1 MRAGY
6 IDDIRSACFRDDMP
20 EPQLAENQRDWV
32 KIKVRCCGICGSEVH
47 AYHGLHPF
55 RIPPLVSGH
64 EAAGDVVEVGPD
76 VKNFKVGDHV
86 VVEPHYGCGEC
97 WYCKHGLYNVCT
109 NKKVLGAGGWSG
121 ALGEYIVTPEKTV
134 VHLADNLSYEE
145 GALIEPVA
153 NGMYAVRNSNIT
165 EESTICIIG
174 AGPIGIG
181 DFLCAKLYNPKL
193 IVMVDISD
201 FNLGKAKEM
210 GAEVLVN
217 SRSENLYDR
226 IMELTDGLGVDM
238 TFLAF
243 GDEPTLNQAASITRR
258 GGQMIQ
264 HALMVDGIGF
274 PYRIHQ
280 QHELDFKAYNM
291 YRREDFELICDA
303 IAEGRMDL
311 SHFVTQ
317 RYPIEQFKEAMIMA
331 DKRPE
336 PVLKV
341 MMEF

>member
-6 IDDIRSACFRDDMP
+6 FEAVRKAYFRDDMP
-20 EPQLAENQRDWV
+20 EPQLEKADDV

-47 AYHGLHPF
+47 AYYGKHPF
-55 RIPPLVSGH
+55 RIPPIVSGH
-64 EAAGDVVEVGPD
+64 EAAGDVVAVGSA
-76 VKNFKVGDHV
+76 VTQFKPGDRV

-97 WYCKHGLYNVCT
+97 WYCKNGLYNVCT
-109 NKKVLGAGGWSG
+109 NKKVLGAGSWSG

-134 VHLADNLSYEE
+134 VHMADNLSYEE

-165 EESTICIIG
+165 KDSTIVIIG

-181 DFLCAKLYNPKL
+181 DLLCAKLYEPKL
-193 IVMVDISD
+193 IIMADIAD
-201 FNLGKAKEM
+201 FNLEKAREM
-210 GAEVLVN
+210 GCQHTVN
-217 SRSENLYDR
+217 SRNENLYEKV
-226 IMELTDGLGVDM
+226 MELTDGIGADM

-264 HALMVDGIGF
+264 HALMLDGIGF
-274 PYRIHQ
+274 PYQVHQ

-291 YRREDFELICDA
+291 YQRKDFEMICQA
-303 IAEGRMDL
+303 LAQGKMDL

-317 RYPIEQFKEAMIMA
+317 RYPIEQFKEAMDMA

>member
-1 MRAGY
+1 
-6 IDDIRSACFRDDMP
+6 MP
-20 EPQLAENQRDWV
+20 EPQLPADRGDWV
-32 KIKVRCCGICGSEVH
+32 KIRVRCCGICGSEVH

-76 VKNFKVGDHV
+76 VKDFKVGDRV

-97 WYCKHGLYNVCT
+97 WYCRHGLYNVCT

-134 VHLADNLSYEE
+134 IHLSDKLSYEE

-165 EESTICIIG
+165 EDSTICIIG

-181 DFLCAKLYNPKL
+181 DFLCAKLYDPRL

-201 FNLGKAKEM
+201 FNLGKAGEM

-217 SRSENLYDR
+217 SRRENLYER
-226 IMELTDGLGVDM
+226 IMELTDGVGVDM

-243 GDEPTLNQAASITRR
+243 GDEPTLSQAASITRR

-274 PYRIHQ
+274 PYRVHQ

-291 YRREDFELICDA
+291 YRREDFELICEA
-303 IAEGRMDL
+303 IEAGKMDL

>member
-1 MRAGY
+1 
-6 IDDIRSACFRDDMP
+6 MP
-20 EPQLAENQRDWV
+20 EPQLAPDQRDWV

-64 EAAGDVVEVGPD
+64 EAAGDVVEIGPD
-76 VKNFKVGDHV
+76 VKDFKVGDRV

-97 WYCKHGLYNVCT
+97 WYCKHGLYNVCP

-134 VHLADNLSYEE
+134 IHLADNLSYEE

-153 NGMYAVRNSNIT
+153 NGMYAVRCSNIT
-165 EESTICIIG
+165 EDSTICIIG

-181 DFLCAKLYNPKL
+181 DFLCAKLYNPRL

-201 FNLGKAKEM
+201 FNLGKAGEM
-210 GAEVLVN
+210 GAQVLVN
-217 SRSENLYDR
+217 SRRENLYER
-226 IMELTDGLGVDM
+226 IMELTDGVGVDM

-274 PYRIHQ
+274 PYRVHQ

-303 IAEGRMDL
+303 LAQGRMDL

>member
-6 IDDIRSACFRDDMP
+6 FDKIGSAVFRDDMP
-20 EPQLAENQRDWV
+20 EPQLEKATDV
-32 KIKVRCCGICGSEVH
+32 KIRIRCCGICGSEVH
-47 AYHGLHPF
+47 AYHGKHPF
-55 RIPPLVSGH
+55 RIPPIVSGH
-64 EAAGDVVEVGPD
+64 EVAGDVVAVGAA
-76 VKNFKVGDHV
+76 VKDFKPGDRV

-109 NKKVLGAGGWSG
+109 NKKVLGANGWSG
-121 ALGEYIVTPEKTV
+121 GLGEYIVTPECTV
-134 VHLADNLSYEE
+134 VHLDDKLSYEE

-165 EESTICIIG
+165 PESTICIIG

-181 DFLCAKLYNPKL
+181 DLLCARLYDPKL
-193 IVMVDISD
+193 IIIADISD
-201 FNLGKAKEM
+201 FNLEKAKLM
-210 GAEVLVN
+210 GPEAVTVN
-217 SRSENLYDR
+217 SRREDLLQKVL
-226 IMELTDGLGVDM
+226 ELTDGLGVDM

-258 GGQMIQ
+258 GGQIIQ
-264 HALMVDGIGF
+264 HALMLDGIGF
-274 PYRIHQ
+274 PYQVHQ

-291 YRREDFELICDA
+291 YQRKDFELICEA
-303 IAEGRMDL
+303 LAQGKMDL

-317 RYPIEQFKEAMIMA
+317 RYPIEQITEAMHMA

>member
-1 MRAGY
+1 
-6 IDDIRSACFRDDMP
+6 MP
-20 EPQLAENQRDWV
+20 EPQLAPDQRDWV

-64 EAAGDVVEVGPD
+64 EAAGDVVEIGPD
-76 VKNFKVGDHV
+76 VKDFKVGDRV

-97 WYCKHGLYNVCT
+97 WYCKHGLYNVCP

-134 VHLADNLSYEE
+134 IHLADNLSYEE

-153 NGMYAVRNSNIT
+153 NGMYAVRCSNIT
-165 EESTICIIG
+165 EDSTICIIG

-181 DFLCAKLYNPKL
+181 DFLCAKLYNPRL

-201 FNLGKAKEM
+201 FNLGKAGEM
-210 GAEVLVN
+210 GAQVLVN
-217 SRSENLYDR
+217 SRRENLYER
-226 IMELTDGLGVDM
+226 IMELTDGVGVDM

-274 PYRIHQ
+274 PYRVHQ

-303 IAEGRMDL
+303 LAQGKMDL

>member
-1 MRAGY
+1 
-6 IDDIRSACFRDDMP
+6 MP
-20 EPQLAENQRDWV
+20 EPQIAEDQRDWV

-76 VKNFKVGDHV
+76 VKSIKVGDRV
-86 VVEPHYGCGEC
+86 VVEPHFGCGEC

-109 NKKVLGAGGWSG
+109 SKKVLGAGGWSG

-134 VHLADNLSYEE
+134 IPLADNLTYEE

-181 DFLCAKLYNPKL
+181 DYLCAKLYNPKL
-193 IVMVDISD
+193 IVMVDIAD
-201 FNLGKAKEM
+201 FNLNKAKEM
-210 GAEVLVN
+210 GAEVVIN
-217 SRSENLYDR
+217 SRQENLYDR

-274 PYRIHQ
+274 PYRVHQ

-291 YRREDFELICDA
+291 YRREDFELICNA
-303 IAEGRMDL
+303 IAEGKMDL

>member
-6 IDDIRSACFRDDMP
+6 FDKIGSAVFRNDMS
-20 EPQLAENQRDWV
+20 EPQLEKDTDV
-32 KIKVRCCGICGSEVH
+32 KLRIRCCGICGSEVH
-47 AYHGLHPF
+47 AFHGKHPF
-55 RIPPLVSGH
+55 RIPPIVSGH
-64 EAAGDVVEVGPD
+64 EAAGDVVAVGAA
-76 VKNFKVGDHV
+76 VKDFKPGDRV

-121 ALGEYIVTPEKTV
+121 ALGEYIVTPACTV

-153 NGMYAVRNSNIT
+153 NGMYAVRNVDIT
-165 EESTICIIG
+165 PETTLCIIG

-181 DFLCAKLYNPKL
+181 DGICAKFWNPKL
-193 IVMVDISD
+193 MIIADISD
-201 FNLGKAKEM
+201 FNLEKAKRM
-210 GAEVLVN
+210 CPAAITVN
-217 SRSENLYDR
+217 SRREDLR
-226 IMELTDGLGVDM
+226 QKVLELTDGLGVDK

-243 GDEPTLNQAASITRR
+243 GDEPTLAQAASVTRR
-258 GGQMIQ
+258 GSQMIQ
-264 HALMVDGIGF
+264 HALMLDGIGF
-274 PYRIHQ
+274 PYQVHQ
-280 QHELDFKAYNM
+280 QHELDFKAFNM
-291 YRREDFELICDA
+291 YQRKDFELICGA
-303 IAEGRMDL
+303 LAQGQMDL

-317 RYPIEQFKEAMIMA
+317 RYPIEQFAEAMYMA